1 MQKWFLSEYVEPI
14 EGLNR
19 LLEVDRVTVKQ
30 IKRSQ
35 SSKLHD
41 AVVYEALLDTSE
53 LLLKF
58 VEKSSFAQRFWCGSN
73 RAFDMEVRNVN
84 GKLVMHLQRP
94 LKCSAV
100 ICFCCPYEMK
110 VEAPV
115 GEPMGSIVQNYG
127 RFGHVFYLKDWNDN
141 INLDIKGPWFSYT
154 CCLDLIF
161 KIYAHGHNRSIGRI
175 ICRRD
180 QENDS
185 FRIDFPLDLDYR
197 MKLLLICAAIF
208 LSLCDRHQKPE
219 ALQGRFVLVWDSSVV
234 RIHNSCCC
242 QDSNPRPSVLRA
254 NAYTLDYI
262 KCTLEQEKLEH
273 HINQLLL
280 SEYSTINDD

>member
-14 EGLNR
+14 EGLHR
-19 LLEVDRVTVKQ
+19 LLEVDRVIVKQ
-30 IKRSQ
+30 IKKNQ

-58 VEKSSFAQRFWCGSN
+58 VEKSSFAQRFWCGSR

-100 ICFCCPYEMK
+100 VCFCCPYEMK

-127 RFGHVFYLKDWNDN
+127 RFGHTFYLKDWNDN
-141 INLDIKGPWFSYT
+141 IDLDIKGPWFSYT
-154 CCLDLIF
+154 CCFDLIF

-185 FRIDFPLDLDYR
+185 FRVDFPLDLDYR

-208 LSLCDRHQKPE
+208 LDFTAINTYNHIRD
-219 ALQGRFVLVWDSSVV
+219 W
-234 RIHNSCCC
+234 
-242 QDSNPRPSVLRA
+242 
-254 NAYTLDYI
+254 TLN
-262 KCTLEQEKLEH
+262 L
-273 HINQLLL
+273 
-280 SEYSTINDD
+280 

>member
-14 EGLNR
+14 EGLHR
-19 LLEVDRVTVKQ
+19 LLEVDRVIVKQ
-30 IKRSQ
+30 IKKNQ
-35 SSKLHD
+35 GSKLHD

-58 VEKSSFAQRFWCGSN
+58 VEKSSFAQRFWCGSR

-100 ICFCCPYEMK
+100 VCFCCPYEMK

-127 RFGHVFYLKDWNDN
+127 RFD
-141 INLDIKGPWFSYT
+141 LDIKGPWFSYT
-154 CCLDLIF
+154 CCFDLIF

-185 FRIDFPLDLDYR
+185 FRVDFPLDLDYR

-208 LSLCDRHQKPE
+208 LNTK
-219 ALQGRFVLVWDSSVV
+219 
-234 RIHNSCCC
+234 
-242 QDSNPRPSVLRA
+242 
-254 NAYTLDYI
+254 
-262 KCTLEQEKLEH
+262 
-273 HINQLLL
+273 
-280 SEYSTINDD
+280 